1 MMVTLYSTGCPRCT
15 VLEKKLEQKKIEYSK
30 ITDVDVMLA
39 MGIKSVPMLQI
50 DDAAPM
56 DYIKAVNWVKEQ

>member
-30 ITDVDVMLA
+30 
-39 MGIKSVPMLQI
+39 
-50 DDAAPM
+50 
-56 DYIKAVNWVKEQ
+56 

>member
-1 MMVTLYSTGCPRCT
+1 MITLYSTGCPRCT

-30 ITDVDVMLA
+30 IADVDVMLA